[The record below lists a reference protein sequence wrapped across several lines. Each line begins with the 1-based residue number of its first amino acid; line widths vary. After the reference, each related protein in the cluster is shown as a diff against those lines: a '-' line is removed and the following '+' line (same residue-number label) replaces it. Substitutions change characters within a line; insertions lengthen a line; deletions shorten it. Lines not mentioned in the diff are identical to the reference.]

1 MLAASERNY
10 AVAASGVAGGGG
22 QTSGIG
28 DPYRDYGNIN
38 FTAQNN
44 CNSLNINSIANR
56 SNCKL

>member
-22 QTSGIG
+22 DQTSGIG

-38 FTAQNN
+38 FTAPPV
-44 CNSLNINSIANR
+44 
-56 SNCKL
+56 